1 MKIPDDA
8 IIADAK
14 LTGYLLVSRKQDDKS
29 KFLAQAGFT
38 QENSES
44 LKAAIRQL
52 ANSTEAIQD
61 RDNRHLQKL
70 LKPYCG

>member
-44 LKAAIRQL
+44 LKAAIHS
-52 ANSTEAIQD
+52 STSKFHRSD
-61 RDNRHLQKL
+61 TR
-70 LKPYCG
+70 